1 MKRSVAYS
9 TMHMRT
15 SNSCWAKSVIR
26 NGNRRT
32 TGELSEACQRKQ
44 AFPSIAPQ
52 PLFGHTHVPR
62 QGIAPKS
69 VSGFKA
75 GTDETF
81 GHPFLCDL
89 PQMHGRTDRK
99 RPYQIRT
106 VIPSEPCQPCYL
118 VGQ

>member
-1 MKRSVAYS
+1 MKRLGAYS
-9 TMHMRT
+9 TMPTRT
-15 SNSCWAKSVIR
+15 SNSCWAKSEIR
-26 NGNRRT
+26 NGNVRT
-32 TGELSEACQRKQ
+32 TGQFPETRQREQ

-52 PLFGHTHVPR
+52 PIFGHTHVSR

-89 PQMHGRTDRK
+89 PQMHG
-99 RPYQIRT
+99 
-106 VIPSEPCQPCYL
+106 
-118 VGQ
+118 